1 MSAVYT
7 SGKFFDG
14 KTAQTHEVSVEITR
28 TEIRIAQGTKTI
40 KWPVSEVKALSD
52 QARRQGI
59 VLERADQSEERL
71 VLPDNNIAGHLEEN
85 LPDLFKR
92 QVSSKMKRRVLF
104 WGGGAVASVFLIL
117 FVIIPLLANTLATF
131 IPVQR
136 EVAMGNFTIK
146 QIENLFVS
154 AKKGQPKTCTTPQG
168 QAALD
173 KMIARL
179 TPHFENPYPASVRV
193 MRSPMVNAFAAPGG
207 HVVLFDGLLKDA
219 ESPEEVA
226 GVLAHEYGHVIN
238 RDPTRLGLR
247 KAGSAG
253 ILGLVFG
260 DFAGGFAALALAEA
274 VMNADYSQE
283 AEIEADQFSHEV
295 FAAAGLPSRRL
306 GDFFARLEAEHGDV
320 EGLLAYIASHPEL
333 KGREAAA
340 IQADIIGDKTFEPV
354 LTSLEFAA
362 LKRIC
367 TDDKRILEDEDE
379 T

>member
-1 MSAVYT
+1 MSGKYT

-14 KTAQTHEVSVEITR
+14 QTATPHEVAVEITP
-28 TEIRIAQGTKTI
+28 TQIRIAKGSEAI
-40 KWPVSEVKALSD
+40 IWPMENVKALSD

-59 VLERADQSEERL
+59 VLECIDSGEERL
-71 VLPDNNIAGHLEEN
+71 VLPDDTIADHLKETV
-85 LPDLFKR
+85 PALFKR
-92 QVSSKMKRRVLF
+92 RVSGKMKRRVMI
-104 WGGGAVASVFLIL
+104 WGGGAVASVCLIL

-146 QIENLFVS
+146 QIENVFVS
-154 AKKGQPKTCTTPQG
+154 AKKDQPKTCTTPQG

-173 KMIARL
+173 KMIDRL
-179 TPHFENPYPASVRV
+179 TPHFENPYPPSVRV
-193 MRSPMVNAFAAPGG
+193 MRSPLVNAFAVPGG
-207 HVVLFDGLLKDA
+207 HVVLFEGLLKDA

-226 GVLAHEYGHVIN
+226 GVLAHEYGHVVN

-247 KAGSAG
+247 TAGSAG

-274 VMNADYSQE
+274 MMNADYSQE
-283 AEIEADQFSHEV
+283 AEMEADQFSHEV
-295 FAAAGLPSRRL
+295 FARAGLPSSRL
-306 GDFFARLEAEHGDV
+306 ADFFARLEAEHGDV
-320 EGLLAYIASHPEL
+320 EGLLSYIATHPEL

-340 IQADIIGDKTFEPV
+340 NAADVIQGADFEPV

-367 TDDKRILEDEDE
+367 TDDKRVIEEDE